1 MEVQILHYYLKVFRN
16 ILLLFLLFLLIYNIA
31 LINKNFSIEKN
42 IIKISK
48 GENIINVLQKNN
60 ISKNNI
66 EDFFFKSYYKL
77 IAKLYKVEVH
87 YGDFYIE
94 NDISYHEMLKIITK
108 PSNILNKITIVEGW
122 SNKELDKE
130 LKKYFT
136 DFKSIK
142 YNEILADTYY
152 FEKNGSFNDFLLKL
166 KNYKKNYLKNKKNN
180 NFFINYSEDDLMI
193 IGSLIE
199 KEGLDDVDKRKIS
212 SVIMNR
218 IDKKMKLQID
228 ATVLYALTDGKY
240 NLERELSYNDL
251 KFEHPYNTYIISKLP
266 PGPISY
272 VGKNT
277 VDIILE
283 NYSSEFLFYFYN
295 KSIKKHIFSKDF
307 ENHKKKLKKYRN
319 E

>member
-1 MEVQILHYYLKVFRN
+1 MEAQILRYYLKAFRI
-16 ILLLFLLFLLIYNIA
+16 ILFLFLLFVLIYNII
-31 LINKNFSIEKN
+31 LINKNFSIEEN

-48 GENIINVLQKNN
+48 GENITNVLQKNN

-66 EDFFFKSYYKL
+66 EVFFYKVYYR
-77 IAKLYKVEVH
+77 IISKLYKVEIH

-94 NDISYHEMLKIITK
+94 NNISYHEILNIITK
-108 PSNILNKITIVEGW
+108 PSNILNKITIIEGW
-122 SNKELDKE
+122 SSRELNKELKN
-130 LKKYFT
+130 YFT

-142 YNEILADTYY
+142 YGEILADTYY
-152 FEKNGSFNDFLLKL
+152 FEKNGSFNDFLIKL
-166 KNYKKNYLKNKKNN
+166 KKYKNDYLINKKNN
-180 NFFINYSEDDLMI
+180 IFFENFSENDLMI

-199 KEGLDDVDKRKIS
+199 KEGLDYIDKKKIS
-212 SVIMNR
+212 SVIINR
-218 IDKKMKLQID
+218 INRKMKLQID

-240 NLERELSYNDL
+240 DLERELNYNDL
-251 KFEHPYNTYIISKLP
+251 KFEHPYNTYIIPKLP

-277 VDIILE
+277 IDLILE